1 MAEKT
6 LTLDKAV
13 DLAQGMET
21 ATKNVKELTQAG
33 GSASDTSTV
42 KAEVNKVAQTPPQ
55 RVSTQKLRFTG
66 VCYCCGRTRHKKE
79 RCRHKEAVCHKCLL
93 KGHLQKMCR
102 NHNPKHKKV
111 HKVEEEAH
119 ESTDEEDYE
128 LWAIKSSKK
137 SKSYSTKLE
146 VDGKSLQM
154 EIDTGASLT
163 LVSEQTFRSLWP
175 NSTLNGSR
183 ITLSSYGGESI
194 PVLGTVDVHVEYGD
208 QEAVLPLLVVKGK
221 GPSLLGRNWLDKLNW
236 YEIFWVHNA
245 SPNELLEKHRVV
257 FDSDLGT
264 AKGFKAKIIV
274 DSSVSPKFLRAR
286 SIPYFYRE
294 KVEAELDK
302 LVAEGTIEP
311 VEHSEWATPIVA
323 VLKPDK
329 QRVCICGDFK
339 QKVNPVAKLD
349 KYPIPRVEDLFSKLA
364 GGKAFTKLDLSQA
377 YLQLPLEEESKKY
390 VVPISVQQATIWCVL
405 CSWDFSKVHGELV
418 AGHSKC
424 HTVFR

>member
-1 MAEKT
+1 
-6 LTLDKAV
+6 
-13 DLAQGMET
+13 MET

-55 RVSTQKLRFTG
+55 RVRTQKLRFTG
-66 VCYCCGRTRHKKE
+66 VCYCCGRTGHKKE
-79 RCRHKEAVCHKCLL
+79 RCRHREAVCHKCHL

-111 HKVEEEAH
+111 HKVEEKAH

-194 PVLGTVDVHVEYGD
+194 PVLGTVDVHVGYGD

-221 GPSLLGRNWLDKLNW
+221 GPRQKLAREDQIELVQDLLG
-236 YEIFWVHNA
+236 
-245 SPNELLEKHRVV
+245 
-257 FDSDLGT
+257 T
-264 AKGFKAKIIV
+264 
-274 DSSVSPKFLRAR
+274 
-286 SIPYFYRE
+286 
-294 KVEAELDK
+294 
-302 LVAEGTIEP
+302 
-311 VEHSEWATPIVA
+311 
-323 VLKPDK
+323 
-329 QRVCICGDFK
+329 QC
-339 QKVNPVAKLD
+339 
-349 KYPIPRVEDLFSKLA
+349 
-364 GGKAFTKLDLSQA
+364 
-377 YLQLPLEEESKKY
+377 LP
-390 VVPISVQQATIWCVL
+390 
-405 CSWDFSKVHGELV
+405 
-418 AGHSKC
+418 
-424 HTVFR
+424 